1 VTTRPVD
8 RWFEAYGESHRN
20 TVNEIL
26 HFLCVPVISM
36 CVLSFLSLVP
46 WQMPG
51 VPSLDLANLFA
62 GVVLGYYLRLS
73 WPLALALVPVFVLLF
88 LGVDALRNWQ
98 EAGGP
103 PAWQSTLGLFVVSWI
118 GQFIGH
124 AVEGR
129 KPSFLQD
136 LQFLLIGPLWLM
148 GQVFQRAGW
157 RY

>member
-20 TVNEIL
+20 TVNEVL
-26 HFLCVPVISM
+26 HFICVPVISM

-51 VPSLDLANLFA
+51 IASLDLANLFA
-62 GVVLGYYLRLS
+62 GAVLGYYLLLS
-73 WPLALALVPVFVLLF
+73 WRLALALVPVFVLLF
-88 LGVDALRNWQ
+88 LGVDVLKNWA
-98 EAGGP
+98 EADGP
-103 PAWQSTLGLFVVSWI
+103 AAWLSTLVLFVAAWI

-124 AVEGR
+124 AIEGR

-136 LQFLLIGPLWLM
+136 LQFLLIGPIWLM
-148 GQVFQRAGW
+148 GKAFQRAGW